1 MARSSD
7 RRSSALALV
16 VALVLMVLV
25 AGLWAF
31 VFFDHRQASS
41 ARASTSAESAGS
53 SSNSGSSSSP
63 TSESGSSSD
72 EGDDGAA
79 EGEVTLDQAREAFAS
94 DGSRVL
100 VLGDETGDSWDEWAF
115 LLAESQG
122 LPGAMWMTQ
131 TENGYSGA
139 SEGTRLWSGAMTEAT
154 ADYPVEHWDAMWP
167 STDPDLVLLSY
178 GHHYSSAN
186 EATQSMEE
194 LRATIAEQAP
204 ETPIVV
210 VLQNPQADDANAP
223 VREAIAGW
231 AEESGLPTIDVAAA
245 FAESDQPPDNLRL
258 DEMHPST
265 AGSQLWA
272 ETVEQAL
279 A

>member
-1 MARSSD
+1 M
-7 RRSSALALV
+7 
-16 VALVLMVLV
+16 
-25 AGLWAF
+25 
-31 VFFDHRQASS
+31 
-41 ARASTSAESAGS
+41 
-53 SSNSGSSSSP
+53 
-63 TSESGSSSD
+63 
-72 EGDDGAA
+72 DD
-79 EGEVTLDQAREAFAS
+79 AREALAA

-100 VLGDETGDSWDEWAF
+100 VLGDETGDGWDEWPF
-115 LLAESQG
+115 LWAESQG
-122 LPGAMWMTQ
+122 MPGAMWMTQ

-154 ADYPVEHWDAMWP
+154 ADYPVEHWDTMWP
-167 STDPDLVLLSY
+167 STEPDLVLLSY
-178 GHHYSSAN
+178 GHHYSSED

-194 LRATIAEQAP
+194 LRAAIAEQAP
-204 ETPIVV
+204 ETPVVV

-245 FAESDQPPDNLRL
+245 FAESDQPAGNLRL

-272 ETVEQAL
+272 ETVEDAL
-279 A
+279 AG

>member
-41 ARASTSAESAGS
+41 AQASTSGGDASAS
-53 SSNSGSSSSP
+53 SPSASPSESSSSP
-63 TSESGSSSD
+63 T

-79 EGEVTLDQAREAFAS
+79 EGEATLDQAREAFAA

-139 SEGTRLWSGAMTEAT
+139 GEGTRLWSGAMTEAT
-154 ADYPVEHWDAMWP
+154 ADYPVERWDAMWP
-167 STDPDLVLLSY
+167 STEPDLVLLSY
-178 GHHYSSAN
+178 GHHYSSGD
-186 EATQSMEE
+186 EATQSMED
-194 LRATIAEQAP
+194 LRAAITEQAP

-210 VLQNPQADDANAP
+210 VLQNPQADDANAS

-245 FAESDQPPDNLRL
+245 FAESDQAPENLRL
-258 DEMHPST
+258 DQMHPSS

-272 ETVEQAL
+272 ETVEEAL

>member
-41 ARASTSAESAGS
+41 AQASTSGSSAGS
-53 SSNSGSSSSP
+53 SSPGESSSSP
-63 TSESGSSSD
+63 SSESSSSD
-72 EGDDGAA
+72 GDDGAA
-79 EGEVTLDQAREAFAS
+79 EGEGTLDQAREAFAA

-178 GHHYSSAN
+178 GHHYSSAD

-194 LRATIAEQAP
+194 LRAAITEQAP

-210 VLQNPQADDANAP
+210 VLQNPQADDANAS

-245 FAESDQPPDNLRL
+245 FAESDQAPENLRL
-258 DEMHPST
+258 DEMHPSS

-272 ETVEQAL
+272 ETVEEAL